1 MKNNLENSESVLRR
15 DSVEGLKLEKIEQED
30 KIIVKV
36 HGEIDAYNSSEL
48 KEQLR
53 NLVSS
58 TDKKKIVLDLSSV
71 SYMDSA
77 GLGTLVVILK
87 DAKINGKEFTLSSLK
102 ESILR
107 IFKLTHLDKI
117 FKIVDTTE
125 EV

>member
-1 MKNNLENSESVLRR
+1 M
-15 DSVEGLKLEKIEQED
+15 EGLKLEKIEQED

>member
-1 MKNNLENSESVLRR
+1 MNNLKL
-15 DSVEGLKLEKIEQED
+15 DIVEQDD
-30 KIIVKV
+30 KAIVRV
-36 HGEIDAYNSSEL
+36 QGDVDAYNSSEL

-53 NLVSS
+53 NLIS
-58 TDKKKIVLDLSSV
+58 TTSKKKIVLDLSSV

-87 DAKINGKEFTLSSLK
+87 DAKINGKEFILSSLK

-117 FKIVDTTE
+117 FKITDTVE
-125 EV
+125 EA

>member
-1 MKNNLENSESVLRR
+1 MLRR

-87 DAKINGKEFTLSSLK
+87 DAKINGKEFILSSLK

>member
-1 MKNNLENSESVLRR
+1 M
-15 DSVEGLKLEKIEQED
+15 DGLKLERIEEDD
-30 KIIVKV
+30 KIVV
-36 HGEIDAYNSSEL
+36 RVYGEIDAYNSSEL

-58 TDKKKIVLDLSSV
+58 TEKKKIVLDLSSV

-87 DAKINGKEFTLSSLK
+87 DAKINGKEFILSSLK
-102 ESILR
+102 ESIMR

-117 FKIVDTTE
+117 FKITDTAE
-125 EV
+125 EA